1 MRKLLLAAVAM
12 AAVLLG
18 VAPMTVAS
26 AARAATHDVLTTGK
40 VGGTNVKAGAILTAN
55 GSKITFAT
63 GGSSGIKCK
72 KAQFTAK
79 VTKNPKAKGTAT
91 ESLTSQ
97 TFSKC
102 SVHGISGATGV
113 KSIVLNHRPYKT
125 TIKDSAGD
133 PVTVSKTNTTIT
145 INSSLGS
152 LKCTYVA
159 KTTTGHASNSSQTI
173 TFNKQKFKLQSGPSE
188 CPGSGTF
195 SAKFGPVIDSSVHG
209 SPHVF
214 VN

>member
-18 VAPMTVAS
+18 VAPMTAAS
-26 AARAATHDVLTTGK
+26 AATHDVLTTGK

-55 GSKITFAT
+55 GSGIKFAT

-72 KAQFTAK
+72 QAKFTAK

-91 ESLTSQ
+91 ESLTHQ

-113 KSIVLNHRPYKT
+113 KSITLNHRPYKT
-125 TIKDSAGD
+125 TIKDSGGD
-133 PVTVSKTNTTIT
+133 PVTVYGTNTTLKIST
-145 INSSLGS
+145 SLGS
-152 LKCTYVA
+152 INCVYKA

-173 TFNKQKFKLQSGPSE
+173 TFSKQKFKFVSGPKPE
-188 CPGSGTF
+188 CPASGTF
-195 SAKFGPVIDSSVHG
+195 SATFGPVLDKSVHG

>member
-18 VAPMTVAS
+18 VAPMTAAS
-26 AARAATHDVLTTGK
+26 AATHDVLTTGK
-40 VGGTNVKAGAILTAN
+40 VGGTNVKAGATLTAN

-63 GGSSGIKCK
+63 GGSSGINCK
-72 KAQFTAK
+72 KAKFTAK

-91 ESLTSQ
+91 ESLINQ
-97 TFSKC
+97 TFSGC

-133 PVTVSKTNTTIT
+133 PVTVSKTNTTIE
-145 INSSLGS
+145 INSSLGP
-152 LKCTYVA
+152 LKCVYAA

-173 TFNKQKFKLQSGPSE
+173 TFSKQKFSKQSGPAE

-195 SAKFGPVIDSSVHG
+195 SATFGPVVDSSVHG
-209 SPHVF
+209 NPHVF